1 VPVTVIVDESQ
12 TMAAV
17 DYGSIM
23 AEAQKY
29 GGSILLS
36 TQGLSLLE
44 PSMQR
49 ENLAR
54 VALDRQLL
62 ANTDTLVVFRV
73 AGDDASR
80 ISIREF
86 NEEVPPATLTNLPQ
100 FTAYVRTVVGREVV
114 PPFAVET
121 REMPKEDSSI
131 RARVLT
137 ARSTYSL
144 TLEEAA
150 EGADRAM
157 NVILRHFG
165 TEVASATAIHDGAFG
180 NVLGGEL
187 SFPDLEGPG
196 ETGGSVLSGESQPAE
211 RSSQDQLDGQ
221 VGTREMP
228 SSSQDLAKGARTPH
242 DRMLDMLDRVE
253 GWFEEERGDKS
264 E

>member
-1 VPVTVIVDESQ
+1 
-12 TMAAV
+12 
-17 DYGSIM
+17 M

-29 GGSILLS
+29 GGSIVLS

-54 VALDRQLL
+54 VALDRQFL
-62 ANTDTLVVFRV
+62 ANVDTLVVFRV

-80 ISIREF
+80 ISTREF

-121 REMPKEDSSI
+121 IEMPKADSSI

-137 ARSTYSL
+137 ARSGYSL
-144 TLEEAA
+144 PLEEAA

-165 TEVASATAIHDGAFG
+165 TEVAAATAIHDGAFG
-180 NVLGGEL
+180 TLLNGQLE
-187 SFPDLEGPG
+187 FPPSAAIPHPEGPSSLKTPQD
-196 ETGGSVLSGESQPAE
+196 EEATDSERRSLRDRKEPAGGATDRKEVSGKRVQGG
-211 RSSQDQLDGQ
+211 RSP
-221 VGTREMP
+221 R
-228 SSSQDLAKGARTPH
+228 
-242 DRMLDMLDRVE
+242 DRMSDMLDRIAGWMDSDAE
-253 GWFEEERGDKS
+253 GSGGDVGEERPS
-264 E
+264 A